1 MSIYFNT
8 KKEAHGY
15 EIENP
20 ICIIENSLWADYCTS
35 EVGIGWDIIDGEFTP
50 LTSAES
56 IQAEILS
63 KESEGMRRSLYEYAD
78 EQIAKYD
85 NYILLDIDK
94 ERNTEF
100 KRDWL
105 LYKMEVRNTQNS
117 PDFPYNIIYPEI
129 PIELSL

>member
-20 ICIIENSLWADYCTS
+20 ICIIEKSLWDDYCTS

-56 IQAEILS
+56 IRAETLS
-63 KESEGMRRSLYEYAD
+63 KESEGTRRSLYEYAD
-78 EQIAKYD
+78 EQIAKCD
-85 NYILLDIDK
+85 NYILLNMNV
-94 ERNTEF
+94 EEYTQL

-105 LYKMEVRNTQNS
+105 QYKMAVRETQNHE
-117 PDFPYNIIYPEI
+117 DFPFNIEYPPMPTDNE
-129 PIELSL
+129 